1 MEDLILLGL
10 AHYIASYLFMC
21 CLTNKILGFQIESKK
36 PGKGSASMEPVA
48 VKKVLEVMI
57 QDGTRIGMFVS
68 DRCSNIGKVTRAVEE
83 KYMINIKVILIC
95 GTPISMDYSG
105 EDYALTVQQ
114 IDALVDKLKSA
125 NSDLKQLTVQ
135 IKTGTFQQLF
145 FFSNCKIQ
153 RFIFYMN

>member
-10 AHYIASYLFMC
+10 AHSIASYLVMC

-68 DRCSNIGKVTRAVEE
+68 DRCSNIGKVVRVVGE
-83 KYMINIKVILIC
+83 KYMVNIDLEFDVWHLVKSILK
-95 GTPISMDYSG
+95 
-105 EDYALTVQQ
+105 EVR
-114 IDALVDKLKSA
+114 
-125 NSDLKQLTVQ
+125 Q
-135 IKTGTFQQLF
+135 IKELQPWLETIKEINHLTLNFLIHYIYF
-145 FFSNCKIQ
+145 CISK
-153 RFIFYMN
+153 